1 LFLSGSRGQTG
12 YPIRLGAL
20 RDNGVDA
27 TFVSAGLGMATL
39 RWSIDLA
46 ARREVKGGDETMVLA
61 SMRFWGPREAAPAI
75 EPMGN

>member
-1 LFLSGSRGQTG
+1 
-12 YPIRLGAL
+12 
-20 RDNGVDA
+20 
-27 TFVSAGLGMATL
+27 MATT

-75 EPMGN
+75 ETMAD